1 MAGYVVSGESGEVRV
16 DASNWLGALG
26 LALPQLGLSAG
37 ALGRLVCS
45 VGADGSAEACDPVTN
60 TRLKVTPLE
69 PSLPRVFGDEDE
81 GDAFAMASGEWPVP
95 EGEAAEGVLGDPVAD
110 SLGAV
115 DPAAEPPAAEPPAAG
130 PPAEPAAA
138 DSAAD
143 GAAPAAP
150 ADPESTATAPRRPP
164 SPTPDVPLDAF
175 SSDID
180 DRPLRPPT
188 PAPAAEAPAA
198 PPAEAP
204 AAAAKPAAAPTPTL
218 DLDTFAPLDPDD
230 PRLAV
235 LDERLAV
242 VRACTEVRGACAA
255 ALTLTAELVPADA
268 GAVLVLT
275 RSGRT
280 LRFVA
285 AFGEASARIVDTAVP
300 VEEGFAGFCQRF
312 QVGVVVGDVGGDER
326 HYKRVDRASGYR
338 THSLLAVP
346 LMMPDGG
353 SAGVLELLNSPVGF
367 TTTDIEIASRV
378 ARALATLVHAAM
390 HPPSA

>member
-26 LALPQLGLSAG
+26 LALPRLGLSAG

-69 PSLPRVFGDEDE
+69 PSLPRVFGEEDE
-81 GDAFAMASGEWPVP
+81 GDAFAMTSGEWPVP
-95 EGEAAEGVLGDPVAD
+95 EGDAAELGEAVPAD
-110 SLGAV
+110 AAAEHLGAV
-115 DPAAEPPAAEPPAAG
+115 DPAADAPVGAPTPPAG
-130 PPAEPAAA
+130 PEAAA
-138 DSAAD
+138 DPQSV
-143 GAAPAAP
+143 
-150 ADPESTATAPRRPP
+150 ATSPRRDAAA
-164 SPTPDVPLDAF
+164 TPEVPLDAF
-175 SSDID
+175 SSDIEE
-180 DRPLRPPT
+180 RPARPPT
-188 PAPAAEAPAA
+188 PGPSPAAEAPAQA
-198 PPAEAP
+198 AP
-204 AAAAKPAAAPTPTL
+204 ASTPTL

-242 VRACTEVRGACAA
+242 VRASTEVRGACAA

-285 AFGEASARIVDTAVP
+285 AFGDASARIVDTAVP

-378 ARALATLVHAAM
+378 ARALATLVHGAM
-390 HPPSA
+390 HPPGA